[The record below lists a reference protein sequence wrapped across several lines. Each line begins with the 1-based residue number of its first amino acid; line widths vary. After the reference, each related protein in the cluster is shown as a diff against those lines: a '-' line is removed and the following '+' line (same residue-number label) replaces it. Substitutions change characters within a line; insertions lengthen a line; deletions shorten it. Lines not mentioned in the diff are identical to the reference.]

1 LIDRDN
7 ALPIRM
13 ANEGH
18 DIYLGNTRGNNYS
31 REHVYLD
38 PAVDEDLYWDF
49 SYYEMGNDIVA
60 ALGKMHEETGK
71 KGWYIGMSQGT
82 SSMQSA
88 LSQYDA

>member
-1 LIDRDN
+1 LIRKDN

-18 DIYLGNTRGNNYS
+18 DIYLGNTRGNRFS

-49 SYYEMGNDIVA
+49 SYYEMANDILA
-60 ALGKMHEETGK
+60 SLEKMYEETGK
-71 KGWYIGMSQGT
+71 KGWFIGAS
-82 SSMQSA
+82 
-88 LSQYDA
+88 